1 MCGRKAQS
9 SVASVSKTIFQAAEP
24 ERQKPRYVLW
34 GNLILFYVT
43 DAMYSLISAKNQS
56 PVQLS
61 GTLCLQPS
69 ESRR

>member
-34 GNLILFYVT
+34 GELNIILRY
-43 DAMYSLISAKNQS
+43 
-56 PVQLS
+56 
-61 GTLCLQPS
+61 
-69 ESRR
+69 